1 MKMLHEFDKEKTNLL
16 STFKDQ
22 LNQAKR
28 SFYDRELD
36 LRSTFEQEKK
46 ALAKKYGEEILEKEN
61 ALRIAEKHIDELY
74 ASIRQIRQIH
84 CQP

>member
-28 SFYDRELD
+28 SFYDKELD

-46 ALAKKYGEEILEKEN
+46 ALAKKYGEEILEKKT
-61 ALRIAEKHIDELY
+61 L
-74 ASIRQIRQIH
+74 
-84 CQP
+84 